1 MPFEAELRMSPPGA
15 ATSTLVPKFEK
26 YERPP
31 LRFTAATVT
40 TPEQFAG
47 VSCDALW
54 FSLPAATMTLAPR
67 ERAELMA
74 FCVVVSQL
82 PMPPSEMLSTLAGFA
97 FAGTP
102 DTVPPDDHTI
112 ASAMSEV

>member
-15 ATSTLVPKFEK
+15 ATSTLVPKLEK

-31 LRFTAATVT
+31 ERFTEATVT

-47 VSCDALW
+47 ASCEALW

-74 FCVVVSQL
+74 FCVVVSQE
-82 PMPPSEMLSTLAGFA
+82 PMPPSEMLTTLAGLA

-102 DTVPPDDHTI
+102 ETVPPVTQMI
-112 ASAMSEV
+112 ASAISEV

>member
-1 MPFEAELRMSPPGA
+1 MPLDAEVRMSPPGA

-31 LRFTAATVT
+31 ERFTDATVT

-47 VSCDALW
+47 VSCEALW
-54 FSLPAATMTLAPR
+54 FSLPAATMMLAPR

-74 FCVVVSQL
+74 FCVVVSQA
-82 PMPPSEMLSTLAGFA
+82 PMPPSEMLITLTGLAV
-97 FAGTP
+97 AGTP
-102 DTVPPDDHTI
+102 LPPPPPPP
-112 ASAMSEV
+112 EN